1 LKGDNSWRSN
11 SSREAKP
18 VSEFANHLSLPDHAL
33 DLQKRQS
40 QGYIF
45 DKVLAKSH
53 KSKLD
58 LSNNFKTADWSLL
71 GQNKSIVLHPETT
84 EGPYC

>member
-1 LKGDNSWRSN
+1 M
-11 SSREAKP
+11 KP
-18 VSEFANHLSLPDHAL
+18 VSYFRTVLALLIIL

-45 DKVLAKSH
+45 DKVLEKSH
-53 KSKLD
+53 RSRLD